1 MKKVLL
7 LLLFTG
13 CLEGLEA
20 QSGVYHPFPS
30 SDALWRESSGEYF
43 CNCCRDYQYS
53 INGDT
58 TIGSYTYHRL
68 KWSGIVYGD
77 PNVPYVGGSYWG
89 CVSTPPPSMAYLS
102 SSIATFYAGG
112 FREDVLN
119 KRIYFIE
126 PDSTTDTLL
135 YDFNLSVGDTLPD
148 SYVSDKMY
156 YKNIVASV
164 DSVLV
169 GSVYHK
175 RFNINDGG
183 STYVSLVEGVGSTY
197 GFLGYLTPPFEMQ
210 SVLDCFKL
218 HDTLAYQPS
227 GGLGCSN
234 LALTVAKL
242 NDLEQAV
249 YVYPNPGS
257 GNFKLSMSF
266 LKENMSMEVRDV
278 FGKPILDMK
287 LNSLSTD
294 IDLMS
299 QPAGVYFLKVSESQG
314 NSVTKKIVKQ

>member
-1 MKKVLL
+1 
-7 LLLFTG
+7 
-13 CLEGLEA
+13 
-20 QSGVYHPFPS
+20 
-30 SDALWRESSGEYF
+30 
-43 CNCCRDYQYS
+43 
-53 INGDT
+53 
-58 TIGSYTYHRL
+58 
-68 KWSGIVYGD
+68 
-77 PNVPYVGGSYWG
+77 
-89 CVSTPPPSMAYLS
+89 MAYLNNY
-102 SSIATFYAGG
+102 IATFYAGG

-126 PDSTTDTLL
+126 PDSTADTLL

-148 SYVSDKMY
+148 SYLSNKMY

-175 RFNINDGG
+175 RFNINEGG

-197 GFLGYLTPPFEMQ
+197 GFLGYLAPPFESQ
-210 SVLDCFKL
+210 NVLDCFKM

-227 GGLGCSN
+227 GGLGCSS
-234 LALTVAKL
+234 LAVTVARL

-257 GNFKLSMSF
+257 GSFKLSMSF
-266 LKENMSMEVRDV
+266 LNAGMSMEVRDV
-278 FGKPILDMK
+278 FGKMIMDAK
-287 LNSLSTD
+287 LNSLSTE
-294 IDLMS
+294 IDLAV
-299 QPAGVYFLKVSESQG
+299 QPAGIYFLKVSDAKG

>member
-1 MKKVLL
+1 LKKILL
-7 LLLFTG
+7 LSLFIG
-13 CLEGLEA
+13 CLKSLEA
-20 QSGVYHPFPS
+20 QSSVYHPFPA
-30 SDALWRESSGEYF
+30 SDALWRESSGDYF

-68 KWSGIVYGD
+68 KWSGIVYNS

-89 CVSTPPPSMAYLS
+89 CASSPPPSMAYLNNY
-102 SSIATFYAGG
+102 IATFYAGG

-126 PDSTTDTLL
+126 PDSTADTLL

-148 SYVSDKMY
+148 SYLSNKMY

-175 RFNINDGG
+175 RFNINEGG

-197 GFLGYLTPPFEMQ
+197 GFLGYLAPPFESQ
-210 SVLDCFKL
+210 NVLDCFKM

-227 GGLGCSN
+227 GGLGCSS
-234 LALTVAKL
+234 LAVTVARL

-257 GNFKLSMSF
+257 GSFKLSMSF
-266 LKENMSMEVRDV
+266 LNAGMSMEVRDV
-278 FGKPILDMK
+278 FGKMIMDAK
-287 LNSLSTD
+287 LNSLSTE
-294 IDLMS
+294 IDLAV
-299 QPAGVYFLKVSESQG
+299 QPAGIYFLKVSDAKG

>member
-13 CLEGLEA
+13 CLESLEA
-20 QSGVYHPFPS
+20 QSGVYYPFPS
-30 SDALWRESSGEYF
+30 SDALWRESAGDYF

-58 TIGSYTYHRL
+58 VIGGATYHRL
-68 KWSGIVYGD
+68 KWSGIVYSS

-89 CVSTPPPSMAYLS
+89 CASSPPPSMAYLGS
-102 SSIATFYAGG
+102 SVASFYAGA
-112 FREDVLN
+112 FREDTIS
-119 KRIYFIE
+119 KRIYFME
-126 PDSTTDTLL
+126 PGNTTDTLL

-148 SYVSDKMY
+148 SYISDQSVY
-156 YKNIVASV
+156 HNIIASI

-169 GSVYHK
+169 GGTYRK
-175 RFNINDGG
+175 RFNINEGT
-183 STYVSLVEGVGSTY
+183 STYVSLVEGVGSTF
-197 GFLGYLTPPFEMQ
+197 GFLGVLIPPFESQ

-218 HDTLAYQPS
+218 SDTLAYQPS
-227 GGLGCSN
+227 GGLGCSS

-249 YVYPNPGS
+249 YVYPNPGR

-278 FGKPILDMK
+278 FGKQIMDTK
-287 LNSLSTD
+287 IKSISTE
-294 IDLMS
+294 IDLGS
-299 QPAGVYFLKVSESQG
+299 QPAGVYFLQISDSKG
-314 NSVTKKIVKQ
+314 NSVTKKIIKQ